1 MLEPATRVAWRITA
15 GPPGVS
21 VLRLAKKS
29 MTAFSVGLVLTAAV
43 LLMPSTMVAQED
55 AGETPLGDVARSFR
69 KKPSPSQTVID
80 NDNFSK
86 LMDEAQSHRLSIS
99 SLLYSMNPGEKSF
112 QVSTPDVTCSLSFS
126 ANASS
131 LLSNPFVLKDLPPA
145 ELIKLDGPATIDGDS
160 LQLSVYN
167 GTEWNVHELTI
178 GLTIVKRKDPSEAF
192 YYGSA
197 PLAPAAGKLDQTV
210 ETPVEKPSDVTVLY
224 KIKGEAAAFT
234 TTVFRTPLDT
244 TPASNQ
250 EWHWA
255 IVRAKGTPSR
265 DPAQSE
271 APPAQAAPGTPS
283 VPSQP
288 LPSAQS
294 QFGPQPSA

>member
-1 MLEPATRVAWRITA
+1 M
-15 GPPGVS
+15 
-21 VLRLAKKS
+21 LRLAKKR
-29 MTAFSVGLVLTAAV
+29 MTAFSVGLALTAA
-43 LLMPSTMVAQED
+43 LFLTPSTMVAQQD

-69 KKPSPSQTVID
+69 KKPSASQTVID

-86 LMDEAQSHRLSIS
+86 LMDEAESHRLSVS
-99 SLLYSMNPGEKSF
+99 SLLYSMNSGEKSF
-112 QVSTPDVTCSLSFS
+112 QVSAPDVTCSLSFN

-131 LLSNPFVLKDLPPA
+131 SLSTPFVLKDLPTA
-145 ELIKLDGPATIDGDS
+145 ELIKLDGPATINGDS

-197 PLAPAAGKLDQTV
+197 HLVPAVGKLDQTL
-210 ETPVEKPSDVTVLY
+210 EPPVEKRSDVTVLY
-224 KIKGEAAAFT
+224 RIKGEAAPFT
-234 TTVFRTPLDT
+234 TTVFRTPLDAAL
-244 TPASNQ
+244 ASNQ

-255 IVRAKGTPSR
+255 IVRAKGTPAQ

-271 APPAQAAPGTPS
+271 PSPAPAAPDTPS
-283 VPSQP
+283 APSQP

-294 QFGPQPSA
+294 QFGQQPSAH

>member
-1 MLEPATRVAWRITA
+1 
-15 GPPGVS
+15 

-29 MTAFSVGLVLTAAV
+29 MTAFSVGLALTAAV
-43 LLMPSTMVAQED
+43 LLTPSTMVAQED
-55 AGETPLGDVARSFR
+55 AGQTPLGDVARSFR
-69 KKPSPSQTVID
+69 KKPSASQTVID

-86 LMDEAQSHRLSIS
+86 LMDEAESHRLSIS

-131 LLSNPFVLKDLPPA
+131 LLSSPFVLKDLPPA

-167 GTEWNVHELTI
+167 GTEWNLHELTI
-178 GLTIVKRKDPSEAF
+178 GLTIVKRKDPSEAS

-197 PLAPAAGKLDQTV
+197 HLVPAVGKPDQTA
-210 ETPVEKPSDVTVLY
+210 ETPVEKRSDVTVLY
-224 KIKGEAAAFT
+224 KIKGEAAPFT

-244 TPASNQ
+244 TLASNH

-255 IVRAKGTPSR
+255 IVRAKGTPSQ
-265 DPAQSE
+265 DPAKSEPPPAQS
-271 APPAQAAPGTPS
+271 APDTPS
-283 VPSQP
+283 APSQP
-288 LPSAQS
+288 LPSTQS
-294 QFGPQPSA
+294 QFVQQPSAH

>member
-1 MLEPATRVAWRITA
+1 
-15 GPPGVS
+15 
-21 VLRLAKKS
+21 
-29 MTAFSVGLVLTAAV
+29 MTAFSVGLALTAAV
-43 LLMPSTMVAQED
+43 LLTPTTMVAQED
-55 AGETPLGDVARSFR
+55 AGDTPLGDVARSFR
-69 KKPSPSQTVID
+69 KKPSSSQTVID

-86 LMDEAQSHRLSIS
+86 LMDEAESHRLSVS
-99 SLLYSMNPGEKSF
+99 SLLYSMNAGEKSF
-112 QVSTPDVTCSLSFS
+112 QVSAPDVTCSLSFS

-131 LLSNPFVLKDLPPA
+131 MLANPYVLKDLPPA

-197 PLAPAAGKLDQTV
+197 RLVPAVGKLDQTV
-210 ETPVEKPSDVTVLY
+210 ETPVEKRSDVTVLY
-224 KIKGEAAAFT
+224 KIKGEAAPFT

-244 TPASNQ
+244 TLASNQ

-271 APPAQAAPGTPS
+271 PPPAPAAPDTS
-283 VPSQP
+283 SAPSQL

-294 QFGPQPSA
+294 QFGQQASAR

>member
-1 MLEPATRVAWRITA
+1 M
-15 GPPGVS
+15 
-21 VLRLAKKS
+21 LRLAKKS
-29 MTAFSVGLVLTAAV
+29 MTAFSVGLALTAAV
-43 LLMPSTMVAQED
+43 LLTPSTLVAQED
-55 AGETPLGDVARSFR
+55 ASETPLGDVARSFR
-69 KKPSPSQTVID
+69 KKPSSSQTVID

-86 LMDEAQSHRLSIS
+86 LMEEAESHRLSVS
-99 SLLYSMNPGEKSF
+99 SLLYSMNAGEKSF
-112 QVSTPDVTCSLSFS
+112 QVSAPDVTCSLSFS

-131 LLSNPFVLKDLPPA
+131 SLSSPYVLKDLPPA

-197 PLAPAAGKLDQTV
+197 HLVPAVGKLDQTV
-210 ETPVEKPSDVTVLY
+210 ETPVEKRSDVTVLY
-224 KIKGEAAAFT
+224 KIKGEAAPFT
-234 TTVFRTPLDT
+234 TTVFRTPLDA
-244 TPASNQ
+244 TPANQ

-255 IVRAKGTPSR
+255 IVRAKGTPSP

-271 APPAQAAPGTPS
+271 PPPAQAAPDTPS
-283 VPSQP
+283 APSQP

-294 QFGPQPSA
+294 QFGPQPSAR

>member
-1 MLEPATRVAWRITA
+1 M
-15 GPPGVS
+15 
-21 VLRLAKKS
+21 LRLAKKT

-178 GLTIVKRKDPSEAF
+178 GLTIVKRKDPSEAS

-197 PLAPAAGKLDQTV
+197 HLVPAVGKPDQTL
-210 ETPVEKPSDVTVLY
+210 ETPVEKRSDVTVLY
-224 KIKGEAAAFT
+224 KIKGEAAPFT
-234 TTVFRTPLDT
+234 TTIFRTPFDT
-244 TPASNQ
+244 TLASNH
-250 EWHWA
+250 EWHCA
-255 IVRAKGTPSR
+255 IVRAKGTPSQ
-265 DPAQSE
+265 DPTKSE
-271 APPAQAAPGTPS
+271 PPPAQAAPDTPS
-283 VPSQP
+283 APSQP
-288 LPSAQS
+288 LSSTQS
-294 QFGPQPSA
+294 QFGQQPSAH

>member
-1 MLEPATRVAWRITA
+1 
-15 GPPGVS
+15 
-21 VLRLAKKS
+21 
-29 MTAFSVGLVLTAAV
+29 MTAFSVGLALTAAV
-43 LLMPSTMVAQED
+43 LLTPSTIMAQQD

-69 KKPSPSQTVID
+69 KKPSASQTVID

-86 LMDEAQSHRLSIS
+86 LMDEAESHRLSVS

-112 QVSTPDVTCSLSFS
+112 QVSAPDVTCSLSFS

-131 LLSNPFVLKDLPPA
+131 LLSSPYVLRDLPPA

-197 PLAPAAGKLDQTV
+197 HLVPAVGKLDQTV
-210 ETPVEKPSDVTVLY
+210 ETPVEKRSDVTVLY
-224 KIKGEAAAFT
+224 KIKGQAAPFT
-234 TTVFRTPLDT
+234 TTVFRTPLDIT
-244 TPASNQ
+244 LASNQ

-255 IVRAKGTPSR
+255 IVRAKGTPSQ
-265 DPAQSE
+265 DPAQSQ
-271 APPAQAAPGTPS
+271 PPVAQAAPDIPS

-294 QFGPQPSA
+294 QFGQQPSAH

>member
-1 MLEPATRVAWRITA
+1 
-15 GPPGVS
+15 
-21 VLRLAKKS
+21 
-29 MTAFSVGLVLTAAV
+29 MTVFSVGLALTAAV
-43 LLMPSTMVAQED
+43 LLTPSTMVAQED
-55 AGETPLGDVARSFR
+55 AGDTPLGDVARSFR
-69 KKPSPSQTVID
+69 KKPSSSQTVID

-86 LMDEAQSHRLSIS
+86 LMDEAESHRLSVS
-99 SLLYSMNPGEKSF
+99 SLLYSMNAGEKSF
-112 QVSTPDVTCSLSFS
+112 QVSAPDVTCSLSFS
-126 ANASS
+126 ASASS
-131 LLSNPFVLKDLPPA
+131 LLASPYVLKDLPPA
-145 ELIKLDGPATIDGDS
+145 ELIKLDGPATMDGDS

-197 PLAPAAGKLDQTV
+197 RLVPAVGKLDQTV
-210 ETPVEKPSDVTVLY
+210 ETPVEKRSDVTVLY
-224 KIKGEAAAFT
+224 KIRGEAAPFT

-244 TPASNQ
+244 TLASNQ

-271 APPAQAAPGTPS
+271 PPPAPAAPDTS
-283 VPSQP
+283 SAPSQL

-294 QFGPQPSA
+294 QFGQQASAH

>member
-1 MLEPATRVAWRITA
+1 M
-15 GPPGVS
+15 
-21 VLRLAKKS
+21 LRLAKKS
-29 MTAFSVGLVLTAAV
+29 MTAFSVGLALTAAV
-43 LLMPSTMVAQED
+43 LFTPSTMVAQED

-86 LMDEAQSHRLSIS
+86 LMDEAESHRLSVS

-112 QVSTPDVTCSLSFS
+112 QVSAPDVTCSLSFS
-126 ANASS
+126 ANVSS
-131 LLSNPFVLKDLPPA
+131 LLSSPYVLKDLPPA

-197 PLAPAAGKLDQTV
+197 HLVPAVGKLDQTV
-210 ETPVEKPSDVTVLY
+210 ETPVEKRSDVTVLY
-224 KIKGEAAAFT
+224 KIKGEAAPFT

-244 TPASNQ
+244 TLASDQ

-255 IVRAKGTPSR
+255 IVRAQGTRSQ
-265 DPAQSE
+265 DPGQSG
-271 APPAQAAPGTPS
+271 PPLTPAAPDTAS
-283 VPSQP
+283 APSQP
-288 LPSAQS
+288 LPSAPS
-294 QFGPQPSA
+294 QFGPQPSAH

>member
-15 GPPGVS
+15 APPGVS

-29 MTAFSVGLVLTAAV
+29 MTAFSVGLALTAAV
-43 LLMPSTMVAQED
+43 LLTPSTMVAQED
-55 AGETPLGDVARSFR
+55 AGQTPLGDVAPSFR
-69 KKPSPSQTVID
+69 KNPSAAQTVID

-86 LMDEAQSHRLSIS
+86 LMDEAESHRLSIS

-131 LLSNPFVLKDLPPA
+131 LLSSPFVLKDLPPA

-178 GLTIVKRKDPSEAF
+178 GLTIVKRKDPAEAS

-197 PLAPAAGKLDQTV
+197 HLVPAVGKPDQTA
-210 ETPVEKPSDVTVLY
+210 EAPVEKRSGVTVLY
-224 KIKGEAAAFT
+224 KIKGEAAPFT
-234 TTVFRTPLDT
+234 TTVFRTSLDT
-244 TPASNQ
+244 TLASNH

-255 IVRAKGTPSR
+255 IVRAKGPPSR
-265 DPAQSE
+265 GPAKSEPAQ
-271 APPAQAAPGTPS
+271 
-283 VPSQP
+283 
-288 LPSAQS
+288 
-294 QFGPQPSA
+294 

>member
-1 MLEPATRVAWRITA
+1 
-15 GPPGVS
+15 

-29 MTAFSVGLVLTAAV
+29 MTAFSVGLALTAAV
-43 LLMPSTMVAQED
+43 LFMPSTMVAQED
-55 AGETPLGDVARSFR
+55 AGQTPLGDVARSFR
-69 KKPSPSQTVID
+69 KKPSASQTVID
-80 NDNFSK
+80 NDNFSR
-86 LMDEAQSHRLSIS
+86 LMEEAESHRLSVS
-99 SLLYSMNPGEKSF
+99 SLLYSVNPGEKGF
-112 QVSTPDVTCSLSFS
+112 QVSAPDVTCSLSFS

-131 LLSNPFVLKDLPPA
+131 LLSSPYVLKDLPPA

-197 PLAPAAGKLDQTV
+197 HLVPAVGKLDQTV
-210 ETPVEKPSDVTVLY
+210 ETPVEKRSDVTVLY

-265 DPAQSE
+265 DPAPSE
-271 APPAQAAPGTPS
+271 PPPAQAAPDTPS
-283 VPSQP
+283 APSQP
-288 LPSAQS
+288 LPTAQS
-294 QFGPQPSA
+294 QFAPQPSAH

>member
-1 MLEPATRVAWRITA
+1 M
-15 GPPGVS
+15 
-21 VLRLAKKS
+21 LRLAKKT
-29 MTAFSVGLVLTAAV
+29 MTAFSVGLALTAAV
-43 LLMPSTMVAQED
+43 LLTPSTMVAQED
-55 AGETPLGDVARSFR
+55 AGEAPLGDVARSFR
-69 KKPSPSQTVID
+69 KKPSSSQTVID

-86 LMDEAQSHRLSIS
+86 LMDEAESHRLSVS
-99 SLLYSMNPGEKSF
+99 SLLYSMNAGGKGF
-112 QVSTPDVTCSLSFS
+112 QVSAPDVTCSLSFS

-131 LLSNPFVLKDLPPA
+131 LLSSPYVLKDLPPA

-167 GTEWNVHELTI
+167 GTDWNVHELTI

-197 PLAPAAGKLDQTV
+197 RLVPAVGIDQTV
-210 ETPVEKPSDVTVLY
+210 ETPVEKRSDVTVLY
-224 KIKGEAAAFT
+224 KIKGEAAPFS

-244 TPASNQ
+244 TLASNQ

-255 IVRAKGTPSR
+255 IVRAKGTPSQ

-271 APPAQAAPGTPS
+271 PPPAPAAPDTPS
-283 VPSQP
+283 APSQP

-294 QFGPQPSA
+294 QSGQQPSAQ